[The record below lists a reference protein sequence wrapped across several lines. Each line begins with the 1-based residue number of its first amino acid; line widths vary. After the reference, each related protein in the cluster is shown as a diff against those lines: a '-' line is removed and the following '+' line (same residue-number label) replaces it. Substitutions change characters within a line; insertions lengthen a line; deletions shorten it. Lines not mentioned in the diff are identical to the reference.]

1 MSANQQ
7 EAFELVQGLAAEL
20 SAGEIRLPS
29 LPKTVVRVRNALSKP
44 DFSAA
49 ELARLVGAEPALA
62 GAILSMANS
71 ITFRRAG
78 RETTDLTVAISRIG
92 AGMVQAA
99 AMSFALRQLR
109 AGAAFKQVEYLL
121 APEWRCSARVAAAC
135 FALARTSR
143 RTNPEEAMIF
153 GLIHNVGR
161 IYLYSRAADY
171 PTVFD
176 SEDSLHELVRDW
188 HAQVARAIVES
199 WQLPTEA
206 AEAIALQDSPA
217 DADSH
222 FPMLDL
228 LTLGRALETAEVPL
242 SDADAEALAGRSDTR
257 RLELGASSL
266 QEIADA
272 LEETRQSLGVG

>member
-1 MSANQQ
+1 MSATQQ
-7 EAFELVQGLAAEL
+7 DAFTLVQGLAADL

-29 LPKTVVRVRNALSKP
+29 LPRTVVRVRNALSKP

-71 ITFRRAG
+71 MTFRRAG
-78 RETTDLTVAISRIG
+78 RETTDLTVAISRVG

-109 AGAAFKQVEYLL
+109 AGAAFKQVEHLL

-135 FALARTSR
+135 FALARASR
-143 RTNPEEAMIF
+143 RAKQEEAMVV

-176 SEDSLHELVRDW
+176 SEDSLHALVEHW
-188 HAQVARAIVES
+188 HPGVARAIVES
-199 WQLPTEA
+199 WQLPAEA
-206 AEAIALQDSPA
+206 AEAVAHQE
-217 DADSH
+217 DASDAGNP

-228 LTLGRALETAEVPL
+228 LTLARALEEAPVPL
-242 SDADAEALAGRSDTR
+242 VEDTASALANRADAR
-257 RLELGASSL
+257 RLGLNASVL
-266 QEIADA
+266 REHADV
-272 LEETRQSLGVG
+272 LEETRQALGLG